1 MPSRKIKC
9 CFLWCCYWG
18 LALQQGFYTCQKWK
32 DPHWQTFKNTL
43 ESTKI
48 WSSYLIPRKHVSIHH
63 HFSTFQ
69 PSHPMCQFKTINV
82 LFWILKVKD
91 NLWKFWT
98 NGSCERLVMAMHDVV
113 LSSNRNVVQG
123 ANLFSMTANEVTNIM
138 DNQQWISVYVYV
150 MKDYYQ
156 VSILLTLEL
165 GTCGSGCYY
174 K

>member
-1 MPSRKIKC
+1 
-9 CFLWCCYWG
+9 
-18 LALQQGFYTCQKWK
+18 
-32 DPHWQTFKNTL
+32 
-43 ESTKI
+43 
-48 WSSYLIPRKHVSIHH
+48 
-63 HFSTFQ
+63 
-69 PSHPMCQFKTINV
+69 MCKFKTINV

-91 NLWKFWT
+91 NLKKNWT
-98 NGSCERLVMAMHDVV
+98 NGICERLVMAIHDVV

-138 DNQQWISVYVYV
+138 DNQQWISVHVYV